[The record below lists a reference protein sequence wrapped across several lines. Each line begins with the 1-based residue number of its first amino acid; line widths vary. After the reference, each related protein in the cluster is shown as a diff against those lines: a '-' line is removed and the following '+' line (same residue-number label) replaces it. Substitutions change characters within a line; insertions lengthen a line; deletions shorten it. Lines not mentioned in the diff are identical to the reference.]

1 MIDLM
6 KIGNIKNKAGLKKYR
21 LNKPLMNGNYL
32 FHYLILTDNLKGL
45 KLYNHPI
52 YKFNNDGLNGLM
64 LAAREKKYN
73 ILNYLVEKYKK
84 DIKLVNKKGLNF
96 LHYMNPNDN
105 EYLEFIIN
113 INYNLIDLY
122 QAYSTTHITPLD
134 LLFLQGKYNTINS
147 IINKI
152 DFNYKSYLSQPYH
165 FNLLLNTN
173 LKNNTM
179 EKLLD
184 TLIEK
189 DEKILKY
196 VDDMGYDISF
206 PIVINKNMDLLKYII
221 NKRGDEL
228 DKYSP
233 ISTSHIFVLA
243 YKDGLKSNNFEMAK
257 YILDN
262 VMIKHNYDE
271 TDMYGNNMAHF
282 ILKMKLHHNGNYDI
296 EKQILSKYKSW
307 GRLNMDKKTPFDYI
321 INLNFDKYH
330 KFVINKPKNYSE
342 IKDKKWVKYISN
354 LPIDNENDM
363 NIKMINSPYAHSN
376 MFQARFTDI
385 GVFSIYL
392 SQKYKSTNNKLDGTS
407 KGKSNE
413 LYMPIYN
420 GDDVTPNW
428 NDDMLL
434 PDNMLNFNNNFPWII
449 IWNDDKNY
457 WIHPHLTNLINKN
470 KKENSSHELHYKAA
484 FSFISMRL
492 PDGGLHAALLFF
504 DFTRNQIQRFDP
516 YGDTTVLDGQM
527 DEIFKEKIAKPCKMS
542 YCGPDCYFPVS
553 GFQTLSDET
562 NSMNQ
567 KMGDFGGYCLAWS
580 IWYVEH
586 KMINLNVEP
595 KDLIRKTINRFIK
608 MNVRPMEYIRNYANY
623 ISLFRIGYLK
633 KIGVP
638 ENIASNEHLNN
649 MYTNIINKSIIEY
662 K

>member
-6 KIGNIKNKAGLKKYR
+6 KIGNIKNKSGLKKYR

-45 KLYNHPI
+45 KLYDHPI
-52 YKFNNDGLNGLM
+52 NKLNNDGLNGLM

-73 ILNYLVEKYKK
+73 ILNYLIEKYKK
-84 DIKLVNKKGLNF
+84 DITSVNKKGMTF

-105 EYLEFIIN
+105 EYLDLIIN
-113 INYNLIDLY
+113 NIDNKIDWIDLY
-122 QAYSTTHITPLD
+122 QSYSTSHITPLD

-165 FNLLLNTN
+165 FNLLLNSH
-173 LKNNTM
+173 LKNNM
-179 EKLLD
+179 IEKVLD
-184 TLIEK
+184 NLIEK
-189 DEKILKY
+189 DANILKHE
-196 VDDMGYDISF
+196 DEMGYDISY
-206 PIVINKNMDLLKYII
+206 PIVINENMDLLKYII
-221 NKRGDEL
+221 DKRGNDL
-228 DKYSP
+228 DRYSP
-233 ISTSHIFVLA
+233 ISTGHIFVLA
-243 YKDGLKSNNFEMAK
+243 YKQGIRGNDFTMAK

-262 VMIKHNYDE
+262 IMVNHNYDE
-271 TDMYGNNMAHF
+271 TDMYGNNIAHF
-282 ILKMKLHHNGNYDI
+282 ILKARLQNKGNYEI
-296 EKQILSKYKSW
+296 EKIILNKYKLW

-330 KFVINKPKNYSE
+330 KFVTNKPNNYSE
-342 IKDKKWVKYISN
+342 IKDKKWKKYIDS
-354 LPIDNENDM
+354 LPIDKETINND
-363 NIKMINSPYAHSN
+363 NVQLIKSPYAHSN

-385 GVFSIYL
+385 GIFSIYL
-392 SQKYKSTNNKLDGTS
+392 SKKYNKTNDKSKNKGNAVS
-407 KGKSNE
+407 

-420 GDDVTPNW
+420 GDDVTPDW

-457 WIHPHLTNLINKN
+457 WIHPKLTDLINKN
-470 KKENSSHELHYKAA
+470 KTKYDASFA
-484 FSFISMRL
+484 FISMRL
-492 PDGGLHAALLFF
+492 PDGGLHAALMFF

-527 DEIFKEKIAKPCKMS
+527 DEIFKEILAKPCKMS

-553 GFQTLSDET
+553 GFQTLSDEN

-586 KMINLNVEP
+586 KMINLKVEP
-595 KDLIRKTINRFIK
+595 KDLIRKTINSFIK

-623 ISLFRIGYLK
+623 ISKFRIGYLT

>member
-1 MIDLM
+1 M

-32 FHYLILTDNLKGL
+32 FHYLILTNNLKGL

-52 YKFNNDGLNGLM
+52 YKLNNDGLNGLM

-84 DIKLVNKKGLNF
+84 DIKLVNKKGMNF

-105 EYLEFIIN
+105 EYLEFINNN
-113 INYNLIDLY
+113 INNNNLIDLY
-122 QAYSTTHITPLD
+122 QSYSTTHFNPLD
-134 LLFLQGKYNTINS
+134 LLFLQGKYNTINT
-147 IINKI
+147 IINQI

-173 LKNNTM
+173 LKNNMM
-179 EKLLD
+179 EKILD

-189 DEKILKY
+189 DANILKY

-233 ISTSHIFVLA
+233 ISTSHIFVLT
-243 YKDGLKSNNFEMAK
+243 YKDSLKSNNFEMAK

-262 VMIKHNYDE
+262 VMSKHNYDE
-271 TDMYGNNMAHF
+271 TDMYGNNLAHF
-282 ILKMKLHHNGNYDI
+282 ILKMRLHHKGNYDI

-330 KFVINKPKNYSE
+330 KFVNNKPKNHAE
-342 IKDKKWVKYISN
+342 IKDKKWGKYISN
-354 LPIDNENDM
+354 LPIDNDNDM

-385 GVFSIYL
+385 GIFSIYL
-392 SQKYKSTNNKLDGTS
+392 SQKYNKSEYKS
-407 KGKSNE
+407 KG
-413 LYMPIYN
+413 LFMPIYN
-420 GDDVTPNW
+420 GDDVTPDW

-470 KKENSSHELHYKAA
+470 KNSKDNISRYKAG

-527 DEIFKEKIAKPCKMS
+527 DEIFKQKIAKPCKMS

-586 KMINLNVEP
+586 KMININVEP

>member
-32 FHYLILTDNLKGL
+32 FHYLILTNNLKGL

-52 YKFNNDGLNGLM
+52 YKLNNDGLNGLM

-84 DIKLVNKKGLNF
+84 DIKLVNKKGMNF

-105 EYLEFIIN
+105 EYLEFINNN
-113 INYNLIDLY
+113 INNNNLIDLY
-122 QAYSTTHITPLD
+122 QSYSTTHFNPLD
-134 LLFLQGKYNTINS
+134 LLFLQGKYNTINT
-147 IINKI
+147 IINQI

-173 LKNNTM
+173 LKNNMM
-179 EKLLD
+179 EKILD

-189 DEKILKY
+189 DANILKY

-233 ISTSHIFVLA
+233 ISTSHIFVLT
-243 YKDGLKSNNFEMAK
+243 YKDSLKSNNFEMAK

-262 VMIKHNYDE
+262 VMSKHNYDE
-271 TDMYGNNMAHF
+271 TDMYGNNLAHF
-282 ILKMKLHHNGNYDI
+282 ILKMRLHHKGNYDI

-330 KFVINKPKNYSE
+330 KFVNNKPKNHAE
-342 IKDKKWVKYISN
+342 IKDKKWGKYISN
-354 LPIDNENDM
+354 LPIDNDNDNDM

-385 GVFSIYL
+385 GIFSIYL
-392 SQKYKSTNNKLDGTS
+392 SQKYNKSEYKS
-407 KGKSNE
+407 KG
-413 LYMPIYN
+413 LFMPIYN
-420 GDDVTPNW
+420 GDDVTPDW

-470 KKENSSHELHYKAA
+470 KNSKDNISRYKAG

-527 DEIFKEKIAKPCKMS
+527 DEIFKQKIAKPCKMS

-586 KMINLNVEP
+586 KMININVEP

>member
-1 MIDLM
+1 M
-6 KIGNIKNKAGLKKYR
+6 KIGNIKSKSGLKKYR

-52 YKFNNDGLNGLM
+52 YKLNNDGLNGLM

-84 DIKLVNKKGLNF
+84 DIKLVNKKGMNF

-113 INYNLIDLY
+113 LNYNLIDLY
-122 QAYSTTHITPLD
+122 QSYSTNHFTPLD

-173 LKNNTM
+173 LKNNMM
-179 EKLLD
+179 EKILD
-184 TLIEK
+184 TMIEK
-189 DEKILKY
+189 DANILKY

-221 NKRGDEL
+221 NKRGNDL

-262 VMIKHNYDE
+262 VMINHNYDE

-282 ILKMKLHHNGNYDI
+282 ILKMKLHDKGNYDI

-330 KFVINKPKNYSE
+330 KFVINKPKNHSE
-342 IKDKKWVKYISN
+342 IKDKKWGKYVSN
-354 LPIDNENDM
+354 LPIDNYNDNDM

-385 GVFSIYL
+385 GIFAIYL
-392 SQKYKSTNNKLDGTS
+392 SQKYNKFNNKL
-407 KGKSNE
+407 KGKSEGKSNG

-420 GDDVTPNW
+420 GDDVTPDW

-470 KKENSSHELHYKAA
+470 KGSNCKAA

-527 DEIFKEKIAKPCKMS
+527 DEIFKQKIAKPCKMS

-608 MNVRPMEYIRNYANY
+608 MNVKPMEYIRNYANH

-638 ENIASNEHLNN
+638 ENITSNEHLNN